1 MAEAPRRGPALLR
14 PAPLSSP
21 ASGGVSAARE
31 AGTRAM
37 EEASPSLLSCSK
49 PHLEKLTLGI
59 TRILESSPGVTE
71 VTILEKAPA
80 ERHMISSW
88 EQKNNCVM
96 PEDLK
101 NFYLMTNG
109 FHMTWSVKLD
119 EHIIPLGS
127 MTINSISK
135 LTQLNQSSMYSLP
148 NAPTL
153 ADLEDDTYEASEDQP
168 EKPHFDSRSVIFEL
182 DSCSGNGKVCLVYK
196 SGKPASAQD
205 TEIWFLDRALYWH
218 FLTDTFTAYYRL
230 LITHLGLPQWQYAFT
245 RYGISPQAKQWF
257 SMYKPITYNTD
268 LLTEETDSFVNKL
281 DPSKVFKSKNKPLI
295 PKKKAPV
302 QPAGGQKGP
311 SGPTTSKPS
320 SGPGNPVRKLLH
332 FEHL

>member
-1 MAEAPRRGPALLR
+1 
-14 PAPLSSP
+14 
-21 ASGGVSAARE
+21 
-31 AGTRAM
+31 M

-153 ADLEDDTYEASEDQP
+153 ADLEDDTYEAS
-168 EKPHFDSRSVIFEL
+168 
-182 DSCSGNGKVCLVYK
+182 
-196 SGKPASAQD
+196 AQD

-245 RYGISPQAKQWF
+245 SYGISPQAKQWF

-295 PKKKAPV
+295 PKKKAAV

-320 SGPGNPVRKLLH
+320 SGPGNPVRK
-332 FEHL
+332 

>member
-1 MAEAPRRGPALLR
+1 MEKTSPPLL
-14 PAPLSSP
+14 
-21 ASGGVSAARE
+21 G
-31 AGTRAM
+31 
-37 EEASPSLLSCSK
+37 CNK
-49 PHLEKLTLGI
+49 PHLEKLTLGV

-71 VTILEKAPA
+71 VTILEKVPA

-88 EQKNNCVM
+88 EQKNNCMM

-109 FHMTWSVKLD
+109 FHMTWNVKLD
-119 EHIIPLGS
+119 AG
-127 MTINSISK
+127 
-135 LTQLNQSSMYSLP
+135 
-148 NAPTL
+148 
-153 ADLEDDTYEASEDQP
+153 EDQP

-196 SGKPASAQD
+196 TGKPALAQD

-245 RYGISPQAKQWF
+245 SYGISPQAKQWF
-257 SMYKPITYNTD
+257 SMYKPITYNTN

-281 DPSKVFKSKNKPLI
+281 DPSKVFKSKNKILI
-295 PKKKAPV
+295 PKKKGPV
-302 QPAGGQKGP
+302 QPVGGQKGL
-311 SGPTTSKPS
+311 SGPPAPSTSKSS
-320 SGPGNPVRKLLH
+320 SGSGNPVRK
-332 FEHL
+332 

>member
-1 MAEAPRRGPALLR
+1 
-14 PAPLSSP
+14 
-21 ASGGVSAARE
+21 
-31 AGTRAM
+31 M

-119 EHIIPLGS
+119 
-127 MTINSISK
+127 
-135 LTQLNQSSMYSLP
+135 
-148 NAPTL
+148 
-153 ADLEDDTYEASEDQP
+153 ASEDQP

-245 RYGISPQAKQWF
+245 SYGISPQAKQWF

-295 PKKKAPV
+295 PKKKAAV

>member
-1 MAEAPRRGPALLR
+1 
-14 PAPLSSP
+14 
-21 ASGGVSAARE
+21 
-31 AGTRAM
+31 M
-37 EEASPSLLSCSK
+37 EETPPPLQAGSK

-71 VTILEKAPA
+71 VSIIEKLPA

-96 PEDLK
+96 PEDVR

-127 MTINSISK
+127 MVINGISK
-135 LTQLNQSSMYSLP
+135 LTQLIQSSLYSLP

-153 ADLEDDTYEASEDQP
+153 ADLEDDDEANEDQP
-168 EKPHFDSRSVIFEL
+168 EKPHFDGRSVIFEL
-182 DSCSGNGKVCLVYK
+182 DSCNGNGKVCLVYK
-196 SGKPASAQD
+196 HGKPGLAHD

-245 RYGISPQAKQWF
+245 SYGISPQAKQWF
-257 SMYKPITYNTD
+257 SMYKPITYNNTS

-281 DPSKVFKSKNKPLI
+281 DPSKVFKSKNKILI
-295 PKKKAPV
+295 PKKKGPV
-302 QPAGGQKGP
+302 QPASGQKGP
-311 SGPTTSKPS
+311 GPLAPPSAKPS
-320 SGPGNPVRKLLH
+320 SGSGNPVRK
-332 FEHL
+332 